1 MSFRDQETAALESL
15 GYTTEEAR
23 FIYLVAIHSGYFM
36 TRQFLSF
43 MGAKRGNRCYA
54 FEMKL
59 ESRGHATRRE
69 YHQIGCVY
77 HLFSTRVYRF
87 IDKQNLPPPRRH
99 AVEFIRKRLLHLDF
113 ILEHLGFAYFETEAE
128 KTAYFCGVLGIPK
141 TVLPA
146 KTYGGPLGGE
156 PAVRY
161 FVDRFPMYLD
171 PTVPHNPPV
180 ITFSYI
186 DAGVPSVRGFL
197 KHVKAYLPLLRWLER
212 FSFLYI
218 ASSAAHFTAVE
229 KCFSNLVRDFL
240 QPGLSADVLRYFKLR
255 NAWELKQYSSLSTSD
270 VEWLKEAS
278 RRFAGEWFE
287 RSYRAWASGTL
298 SDEALRTG
306 FEQLHAHGQVS
317 FSTCLTPVWHFGK
330 NRAVRQTES
339 ALRPSLSSDAGGP

>member
-1 MSFRDQETAALESL
+1 MSFRDEETPALESL

-43 MGAKRGNRCYA
+43 MGAKRGNRCYT

-87 IDKQNLPPPRRH
+87 INKQNLPPPRRH

-113 ILEHLGFAYFETEAE
+113 ILEHLGFAYFETEPE
-128 KTAYFCGVLGIPK
+128 KIAYFCGVLGIPK

-146 KTYGGPLGGE
+146 KTYEGPHGGE

-161 FVDRFPMYLD
+161 FVDKFPMYLD
-171 PTVPHNPPV
+171 HTVPHNPPV
-180 ITFSYI
+180 ITLSYI
-186 DAGVPSVRGFL
+186 DAGVPSVRGFV
-197 KHVKAYLPLLRWLER
+197 KHVKVYLPLLRRLER

-240 QPGLSADVLRYFKLR
+240 QPGISADVLRYFKLR
-255 NAWELKQYSSLSTSD
+255 NAWELKQYGSLSTSD

-298 SDEALRTG
+298 SDEALRAG
-306 FEQLHAHGQVS
+306 FEQLHAHDQVS
-317 FSTCLTPVWHFGK
+317 FRTCLTPAWHFGK
-330 NRAVRQTES
+330 NRSGGQTES
-339 ALRPSLSSDAGGP
+339 ALLPSLSSDAGGP